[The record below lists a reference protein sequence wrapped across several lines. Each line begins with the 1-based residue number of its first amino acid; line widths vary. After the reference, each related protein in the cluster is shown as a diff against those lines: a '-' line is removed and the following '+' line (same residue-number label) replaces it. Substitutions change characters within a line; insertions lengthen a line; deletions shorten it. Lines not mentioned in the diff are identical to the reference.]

1 MTVTALASTSDVSK
15 ALGRDLTDD
24 EQNRAQHVLDLLS
37 EKFRNEAV
45 QTFSVETYTHRLKA
59 DGGLIRFPRTPL
71 VDVISVVSD
80 DAKALQWVREG
91 NAIRVPSL
99 GSDGFAL
106 VTYTAGFDHV
116 PDAVRLQIAD
126 ETQKIMNIN
135 PKAREG
141 YSQSTEVTGPLT
153 DGGTFGTWAV
163 GGQAMLSPDSISL
176 AHKYRPR
183 KTGRVWV
190 MRP

>member
-1 MTVTALASTSDVSK
+1 MTVMALAGMSDVSK

-24 EQNRAQHVLDLLS
+24 EQDRAQHVLDLLS
-37 EKFRNEAV
+37 EKFRTEAV

-71 VDVISVVSD
+71 VDVTSVVSD
-80 DAKALQWVREG
+80 DTEALQWVREG

-106 VTYTAGFDHV
+106 VTYTAGYDHV

-126 ETQKIMNIN
+126 EAQKIMNIN

-163 GGQAMLSPDSISL
+163 GGQSMLSPDSISL

>member
-15 ALGRDLTDD
+15 ALGRDLTGD

-37 EKFRNEAV
+37 EKFRTEAS

-80 DAKALQWVREG
+80 DTEALTWTVEG
-91 NAIRVPSL
+91 NAIRVPVL
-99 GSDGFAL
+99 GSDSFAT
-106 VTYTAGFDHV
+106 VTYKAGYEQV
-116 PDAVRLQIAD
+116 PDVVRLQIAD
-126 ETQKIMNIN
+126 ETQKIISIN

-141 YSQSTEVTGPLT
+141 YTQTTEVTGPLT

-163 GGQAMLSPDSISL
+163 GGQSMLSPDSISL
-176 AHKYRPR
+176 ARKYRPR

>member
-15 ALGRDLTDD
+15 ALGRNLTDD
-24 EQNRAQHVLDLLS
+24 EQDRVQHVLDLLS
-37 EKFRNEAV
+37 EKFRTEAA

-71 VDVISVVSD
+71 VDVTGVVSD
-80 DAKALQWVREG
+80 NTEALQWVREG
-91 NAIRVPSL
+91 NAIRIPSL

-126 ETQKIMNIN
+126 EAQKIISIN

-141 YSQSTEVTGPLT
+141 YTQTTEVTGPLT
-153 DGGTFGTWAV
+153 DGGTFGAWAV
-163 GGQAMLSPDSISL
+163 GGQAMLSPEGIAL
-176 AHKYRPR
+176 AKRFRPR
-183 KTGRVWV
+183 KVGRIWV
-190 MRP
+190 MAP

>member
-1 MTVTALASTSDVSK
+1 MTVTALASMSDVSK
-15 ALGRDLTDD
+15 ALGRNLTDD

-37 EKFRNEAV
+37 EKFRTEAS

-80 DAKALQWVREG
+80 DTEALTWTVEG
-91 NAIRVPSL
+91 NAIRVPVL
-99 GSDGFAL
+99 GSDSFAT
-106 VTYTAGFDHV
+106 VTYKAGYEQV
-116 PDAVRLQIAD
+116 PDVVRLQIAD
-126 ETQKIMNIN
+126 ETQKIIGIN

-141 YSQSTEVTGPLT
+141 YTQTTEVTGPLT

-163 GGQAMLSPDSISL
+163 GGQSMLSPDSISL

>member
-15 ALGRDLTDD
+15 ALGRDLTGD

-37 EKFRNEAV
+37 EKFRTEAS

-80 DAKALQWVREG
+80 DTEALTWTVEG
-91 NAIRVPSL
+91 NAIRVPVL
-99 GSDGFAL
+99 GSDGFAT
-106 VTYTAGFDHV
+106 VTYKAGYEQV
-116 PDAVRLQIAD
+116 PDVVRLQIAD
-126 ETQKIMNIN
+126 EAQKIISIN

-141 YSQSTEVTGPLT
+141 YTQTTEVTGPLT

-163 GGQAMLSPDSISL
+163 GGQAMLSPDSIAL
-176 AHKYRPR
+176 ARRFRPR
-183 KTGRVWV
+183 KAGRIWV
-190 MRP
+190 MTP